1 MSREFL
7 KKLSE
12 ELKEARV
19 EKGFTLEQIY
29 GRTRID
35 IKFLQAIETGHFD
48 IMPEVYMK
56 AFIKEYAAFIDLDA
70 DAVLRKFELA
80 RQGKNYNEEEIKTDE
95 EEKETAKPESESKVF
110 DSSVENF
117 TPNNYS
123 STQEKNNNLVFVI
136 IGIVIIIIVAVYF
149 FFIRSTSDEIII
161 ETPYEEI
168 IKDQESRYEVKE
180 ELKKETPAEL
190 DDEQFVLRID
200 AADTSWIKIIVDN
213 DAGKEYILNPRSTKN
228 FEANSEINLTLGNS
242 GGITLYLN
250 EEKLNFSGTKGR
262 VRNLKINE
270 NGILSQKNN

>member
-190 DDEQFVLRID
+190 DDEQFILRID

>member
-12 ELKEARV
+12 ELKETRV

-35 IKFLQAIETGHFD
+35 MKFLQAIETGHFD

-70 DAVLRKFELA
+70 DATLKKFELA
-80 RQGKNYNEEEIKTDE
+80 RQGKNYNEEEVKVE
-95 EEKETAKPESESKVF
+95 EEEQKTVLPETESKVF
-110 DSSVENF
+110 DSSTENY

-123 STQEKNNNLVFVI
+123 STEVKNNNLVFVI
-136 IGIVIIIIVAVYF
+136 IGIVLIIIVAVYF

-180 ELKKETPAEL
+180 DLKKEEPVAN
-190 DDEQFVLRID
+190 DEDQFVLRVD
-200 AADTSWIKIIVDN
+200 ASDTSWIKIVIDN
-213 DAGKEYILNPRSTKN
+213 EQGKEYILNPRSTKN
-228 FEANSEINLTLGNS
+228 FEAGSLIELTLGNS

-250 EEKLNFSGTKGR
+250 EEKLNFSGSKGR

-270 NGILSQKNN
+270 NGILSQRNN